1 MVLIAGGQAKLDF
14 SITGD
19 PAPTVQWLQ
28 NGEPLA
34 DGDGIATVKADV
46 SFHLLTTKIIVL
58 YIGVIMTNIS
68 STAYSCHQH
77 RFTCFW
83 VKWFNLNL

>member
-19 PAPTVQWLQ
+19 PAPAVQWLQ

-46 SFHLLTTKIIVL
+46 SFSFVDYKNHCAIYWCNYDQYIINSVQL
-58 YIGVIMTNIS
+58 SPTSIYLFLGEMV
-68 STAYSCHQH
+68 
-77 RFTCFW
+77 
-83 VKWFNLNL
+83 

>member
-19 PAPTVQWLQ
+19 PAPAVQWLQ

-46 SFHLLTTKIIVL
+46 SFQFFAAKVL
-58 YIGVIMTNIS
+58 VT
-68 STAYSCHQH
+68 
-77 RFTCFW
+77 FW
-83 VKWFNLNL
+83 

>member
-19 PAPTVQWLQ
+19 PAPAVKWLQ

-46 SFHLLTTKIIVL
+46 SFQFFATKVS
-58 YIGVIMTNIS
+58 VT
-68 STAYSCHQH
+68 
-77 RFTCFW
+77 FW
-83 VKWFNLNL
+83 

>member
-46 SFHLLTTKIIVL
+46 SFQIMLVTNHD
-58 YIGVIMTNIS
+58 IGDVKHYQLPIS
-68 STAYSCHQH
+68 
-77 RFTCFW
+77 
-83 VKWFNLNL
+83 V

>member
-19 PAPTVQWLQ
+19 PAPAVQWLQ

-34 DGDGIATVKADV
+34 DADGIATVKADV
-46 SFHLLTTKIIVL
+46 SVQFIATKALV
-58 YIGVIMTNIS
+58 T
-68 STAYSCHQH
+68 
-77 RFTCFW
+77 FW
-83 VKWFNLNL
+83 

>member
-46 SFHLLTTKIIVL
+46 SFHLSTTIIM
-58 YIGVIMTNIS
+58 VI
-68 STAYSCHQH
+68 
-77 RFTCFW
+77 
-83 VKWFNLNL
+83 

>member
-28 NGEPLA
+28 NGEPLGEG
-34 DGDGIATVKADV
+34 DDGIKCV
-46 SFHLLTTKIIVL
+46 SASV
-58 YIGVIMTNIS
+58 S
-68 STAYSCHQH
+68 
-77 RFTCFW
+77 
-83 VKWFNLNL
+83 

>member
-28 NGEPLA
+28 NGESLA

-46 SFHLLTTKIIVL
+46 SKE
-58 YIGVIMTNIS
+58 
-68 STAYSCHQH
+68 SC
-77 RFTCFW
+77 
-83 VKWFNLNL
+83 L

>member
-19 PAPTVQWLQ
+19 PAPAVQWLQ

-34 DGDGIATVKADV
+34 DGDGIACVTADV
-46 SFHLLTTKIIVL
+46 SFVAYTCLISVAIV
-58 YIGVIMTNIS
+58 S
-68 STAYSCHQH
+68 
-77 RFTCFW
+77 RFAT
-83 VKWFNLNL
+83 

>member
-46 SFHLLTTKIIVL
+46 SFQIILV
-58 YIGVIMTNIS
+58 TNHYNGDVKHYQLPIS
-68 STAYSCHQH
+68 
-77 RFTCFW
+77 
-83 VKWFNLNL
+83 V